1 MTDLR
6 EPILGRFPESVSI
19 SNSEI
24 QTYKDCRRK
33 WWLGTYRGLA
43 KKEKE
48 YTGPLKL
55 GTRIHDALEQY
66 YVTGEHPM
74 TAYGKLQRLDDQ
86 RFLQSDKATDVG
98 EIKKFNSEAE
108 LGRIMM
114 EGYVEWQNEENRDSE
129 LEVVA
134 AEKKLS
140 YRLPEIARGR
150 VELIGKVDLQV
161 RRRSDGSRATLDH
174 KSAVTFNPYYEFSHM
189 SEQLM
194 HYTMLETLNPDED
207 STPVDGGIYNLL
219 KKVKRTAAAKPPFY
233 ERIDVRFNKKTLNS
247 FWTRTQGTVHGIMEL
262 RDALDNGADPL
273 FVAYPRPRMDWGC
286 SKCPFFTVCP
296 MIDDGSYAED
306 YIEDFYEQVDPNAR
320 YLPEDGNDE

>member
-1 MTDLR
+1 MTDLK
-6 EPILGRFPESVSI
+6 EPILGRNPESVSI

-43 KKEKE
+43 PKAKE

-66 YVTGEHPM
+66 YVTGEHPVD
-74 TAYGKLQRLDDQ
+74 AYAKLQRVDDR
-86 RFLQSDKATDVG
+86 RFLQSDRATDPG
-98 EIKKFNSEAE
+98 EVKKFNSESE

-114 EGYVEWQNEENRDSE
+114 EGYVEWQSEENRDSE
-129 LEVVA
+129 LEIVS

-174 KSAVTFNPYYEFSHM
+174 KSAVTFNPYYQFSHM

-194 HYTMLETLNPDED
+194 HYTILETLSPDSD
-207 STPVDGGIYNLL
+207 GSPVDGGIYNLL
-219 KKVKRTAAAKPPFY
+219 KKVKRTATAKPPFY
-233 ERIDVRFNKKTLNS
+233 DRIDVRFNKKTLNA

-286 SKCPFFTVCP
+286 SKCPFFTACP
-296 MIDDGSYAED
+296 MFDDGSYVEE
-306 YIEDFYEQVDPNAR
+306 YIDDFFEQVDPNAR
-320 YLPEDGNDE
+320 YLPDDNDE